1 MKQDTL
7 QQQWK
12 DVVYYRT
19 EGYPETS
26 DTQSWFEDPE
36 EKPVVRLDTPLSF
49 TLEALVLPVLRAGN
63 TEKGFLTK
71 GLRWKKKSLHLVIPR
86 TPWTSRLLDQI
97 HGPMYIH
104 GLLCSDYWDAFQTFQ
119 KTLSRQDKW
128 ILHAITNMSHFHLL
142 PYLRTGRLP
151 SPFLE
156 KVPRWIRNEKKQ
168 GFFPFA
174 PVLLS
179 PTSLN
184 ARTYHRLLQRLASM
198 SSPPRDELEASCDRW
213 IRLLDDVFS
222 RCPKLIEPMVVFR
235 GLKTAL
241 PDLHHEAAYTSTTL
255 SFFHV
260 LHYKSKRENDSC
272 CVQRITLP
280 PGMPVLFLE
289 GVSSFRGEWEIL
301 LPRNL
306 TFRVHHQRLVRVPD
320 SDKEWKAHPPRRFT
334 AIRFQETS
342 VHDKK

>member
-119 KTLSRQDKW
+119 KTLSRK
-128 ILHAITNMSHFHLL
+128 TNGSSTPSPTCPISISSLISVRDDYPPPFWKKSHDGSGMKRNKGSFPLPRFFFHL
-142 PYLRTGRLP
+142 RL
-151 SPFLE
+151 
-156 KVPRWIRNEKKQ
+156 
-168 GFFPFA
+168 
-174 PVLLS
+174 
-179 PTSLN
+179 
-184 ARTYHRLLQRLASM
+184 
-198 SSPPRDELEASCDRW
+198 
-213 IRLLDDVFS
+213 
-222 RCPKLIEPMVVFR
+222 
-235 GLKTAL
+235 
-241 PDLHHEAAYTSTTL
+241 
-255 SFFHV
+255 
-260 LHYKSKRENDSC
+260 
-272 CVQRITLP
+272 
-280 PGMPVLFLE
+280 
-289 GVSSFRGEWEIL
+289 
-301 LPRNL
+301 
-306 TFRVHHQRLVRVPD
+306 
-320 SDKEWKAHPPRRFT
+320 
-334 AIRFQETS
+334 
-342 VHDKK
+342 